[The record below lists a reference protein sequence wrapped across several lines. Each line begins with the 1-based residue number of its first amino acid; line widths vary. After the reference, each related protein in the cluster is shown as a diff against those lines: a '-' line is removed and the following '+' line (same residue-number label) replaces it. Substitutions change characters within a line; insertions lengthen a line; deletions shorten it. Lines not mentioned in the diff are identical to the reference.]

1 MIHWTLCINLSI
13 RPVQHTSYTHR
24 RWLSKPWTRTML
36 SWAIKPKTLLLNPI
50 PENSTMTTASSAL
63 SRKANVQSIWGNH
76 VVNATQRPRVYSN
89 TGGWIQRVLQSWNAK
104 LLHGSCADKY
114 AALQNMVRDIQGHGP
129 YETTRNHVNQDP
141 RNWDHSKPSCT
152 CPVEMIRIDPTSVPC
167 YIFGQNM
174 QHQHPFINFQRQGVS
189 KQSGTLQHYI
199 QYHYTTPSPSS
210 IRKWCR
216 QKGTCL
222 VWREGFISA
231 EGWVHFSFGLNLLC
245 HLGGYPRN
253 VINCY

>member
-104 LLHGSCADKY
+104 LLHGSCANKY

-129 YETTRNHVNQDP
+129 YETTRNHVNQDHGIGIIQNLHAHVQWKWFALIQP
-141 RNWDHSKPSCT
+141 QCHAIFLDKICNTNIHSS
-152 CPVEMIRIDPTSVPC
+152 
-167 YIFGQNM
+167 IFNAK
-174 QHQHPFINFQRQGVS
+174 VS
-189 KQSGTLQHYI
+189 PNKVVHYSI
-199 QYHYTTPSPSS
+199 TYRYTTPSPSS

-245 HLGGYPRN
+245 HLGRYPRN